1 MRFKLKPIGDTVDK
15 LMFGIVAGIITA
27 TISSVG
33 WWAGFFLKKSAIS
46 NFGEGMF
53 MLGAVLVFFCSFLLN
68 DEFRRLP
75 EQEDSHDQSL
85 T

>member
-1 MRFKLKPIGDTVDK
+1 MGFKFTLIGDKIDK

-27 TISSVG
+27 TIASLV

-46 NFGEGMF
+46 GFGEGMF
-53 MLGAVLVFFCSFLLN
+53 MLGAVLVFFCSFVLN
-68 DEFRRLP
+68 DEFRQLP
-75 EQEDSHDQSL
+75 ASDDSHDQPV